1 MAAGGLMRVLFLLVL
16 LGTADVRNELTGQW
30 VGTSICT
37 EPRGACHDETA
48 SYRVSKSDDVH
59 KVTISFNKIV
69 NGEEQVMGVN
79 DCAVDAAA
87 HTIQAETAAR
97 GETYRWKFSWKGPE
111 MSGTLVRVSDG
122 RTIRNIHVRK
132 K

>member
-1 MAAGGLMRVLFLLVL
+1 MRVLFLLLL

-37 EPRGACHDETA
+37 EPRGACHDEIA

-69 NGEEQVMGVN
+69 NGEEEVMGVN

-87 HTIQAETAAR
+87 HTIQMDLQVR
-97 GETYRWKFSWKGPE
+97 GNPYRWKFSWSGRE
-111 MSGTLVRVSDG
+111 MNGTLVRLSDG
-122 RTIRNIHVRK
+122 RIIRNVHVRK